1 MNRTSLTP
9 DTARDL
15 AARDLDDAMH
25 ALGVSNAALAEH
37 LLVDEKLVRDL
48 RKGLKPLTLGR
59 VYQLPARLREDLL
72 RRAAARDAR
81 TEIPGDTTPEGQA
94 QVCDGALGEWLCA
107 KARSLAD
114 RRWTADEAHRDL
126 PVLRRAI
133 TALRALEQ
141 RLERVTHGEERPS

>member
-1 MNRTSLTP
+1 MSRTSLTP

-48 RKGLKPLTLGR
+48 RKGLKPLTIGR

-94 QVCDGALGEWLCA
+94 QVCDGALGE
-107 KARSLAD
+107 
-114 RRWTADEAHRDL
+114 AHRDL

-141 RLERVTHGEERPS
+141 RLERVTHGEERAS